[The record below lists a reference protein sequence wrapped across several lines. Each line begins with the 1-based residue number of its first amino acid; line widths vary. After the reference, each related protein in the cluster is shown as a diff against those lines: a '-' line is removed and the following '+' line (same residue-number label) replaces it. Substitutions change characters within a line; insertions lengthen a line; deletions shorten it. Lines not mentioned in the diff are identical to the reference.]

1 MPTDPTPDPAPDPAS
16 DPATNPAVAFLDLCY
31 DEATA
36 LLVEARDYLEGL
48 TGEAADALSPEG
60 ALALTGAMTLLTRRL
75 TEAMAWLML
84 ERAIA
89 GGEVALA
96 EARDHAAYTLSDGPD
111 LVADRVP
118 GATAGDAAA
127 LPLAAR
133 GLLDR
138 SRRLYVRLL
147 GIRKALVAAR
157 AAAGPAT

>member
-1 MPTDPTPDPAPDPAS
+1 MSTDATRDPAD
-16 DPATNPAVAFLDLCY
+16 DPAVAFLDLCY

-36 LLVEARDYLEGL
+36 LLVETRDYLAGL
-48 TGEAADALSPEG
+48 TGGAAEGLSPEA

-96 EARDHAAYTLSDGPD
+96 EARAHAAYALSDEPD

-118 GATAGDAAA
+118 GMLPEAAAA

-138 SRRLYVRLL
+138 SRRLYVRLV
-147 GIRKALVAAR
+147 GIRKTLEAAR